1 MNGFCEHALAGPALA
16 LQKNG
21 RVVRFRR
28 LACHFQDPAGGF
40 IESNDFAEVVS
51 SPREFHVVAHAHTQ
65 REHLGRPM
73 QGRDHVRQMEG
84 LNQVV
89 VGAQLHRLHRPVD
102 HVVGAHHQDNG
113 GMIGLLHAAQHFNA
127 IDSRQHDVEQRQI
140 RLFFG
145 EHLQRVLAGG
155 RGEDVKPLLPQS
167 TGNRAQ
173 RQFLVIDNQDGI
185 GHRKS
190 GSGL

>member
-1 MNGFCEHALAGPALA
+1 
-16 LQKNG
+16 
-21 RVVRFRR
+21 
-28 LACHFQDPAGGF
+28 
-40 IESNDFAEVVS
+40 
-51 SPREFHVVAHAHTQ
+51 
-65 REHLGRPM
+65 
-73 QGRDHVRQMEG
+73 
-84 LNQVV
+84 
-89 VGAQLHRLHRPVD
+89 
-102 HVVGAHHQDNG
+102 
-113 GMIGLLHAAQHFNA
+113 MIGLLHAAQHFNA
-127 IDSRQHDVEQRQI
+127 IDSRQHDVEQGQI